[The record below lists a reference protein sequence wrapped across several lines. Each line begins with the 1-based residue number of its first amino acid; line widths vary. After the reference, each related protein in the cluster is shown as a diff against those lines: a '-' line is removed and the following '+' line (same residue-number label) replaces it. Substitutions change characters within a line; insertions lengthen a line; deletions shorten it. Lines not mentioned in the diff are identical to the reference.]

1 MVAEVG
7 EGLRLVRVMKKKVV
21 RTLEGNKIAKEV
33 LHGLSSV
40 GRDRQVLCRVMCM
53 VRRVLVRT

>member
-7 EGLRLVRVMKKKVV
+7 EGLRLVRVTKKKAV

-40 GRDRQVLCRVMCM
+40 RRDRQVLCAG
-53 VRRVLVRT
+53 